1 MVGVNQM
8 DESDFVLAPMK
19 ESVSP
24 ADHPIE
30 DLVEDGEIQQL
41 VSHFLANITNEFRTP
56 LAALNASVEYLL
68 DDLALLSTYE
78 ITELLGSIH
87 LSLTGLQTLI
97 DNLIESTNIEAGRF
111 FIRTGAIEL
120 NAVISEAVR
129 FTRPLIS
136 RRRQRVIVERPSS
149 LPLVIGDPSRLT
161 QVMVNLLS
169 NASKFGPMNQTICV
183 GLEEWGSKQVRVTVT
198 DQGLSIRPEEREKL
212 FNRSILPATSSD
224 RPYGIDLGLAVAR
237 TIVEEHGGAIGVE
250 DCPDGGSIFWFTIP
264 IVRTS
269 DRRL

>member
-1 MVGVNQM
+1 M
-8 DESDFVLAPMK
+8 DESDFVLSPMK
-19 ESVSP
+19 EGISP
-24 ADHPIE
+24 AIHPIE
-30 DLVEDGEIQQL
+30 GLVENSEIQQL

-68 DDLALLSTYE
+68 DDLDLLSTYE

-120 NAVISEAVR
+120 DAVVSEAIR

-136 RRRQRVIVERPSS
+136 RRRQRVVVQQPSS
-149 LPLVIGDPSRLT
+149 LPLVNGDPSRLT
-161 QVMVNLLS
+161 QVMVNLLF
-169 NASKFGPMNQTICV
+169 NASKFGPMNQNICV
-183 GLEEWGSKQVRVTVT
+183 GLEKWGHKQVRVTIAN
-198 DQGLSIRPEEREKL
+198 QGLGLRPEEREKL
-212 FNRSILPATSSD
+212 FKRSMLPATTSE
-224 RPYGIDLGLAVAR
+224 RPYGIDLGLSVAR
-237 TIVEEHGGAIGVE
+237 TIVEEHDGTIGVE

-264 IVRTS
+264 IVEH
-269 DRRL
+269 

>member
-8 DESDFVLAPMK
+8 NESDLVLTPMK
-19 ESVSP
+19 EGIPP
-24 ADHPIE
+24 AACPIE
-30 DLVEDGEIQQL
+30 GLVADSEIQQL
-41 VSHFLANITNEFRTP
+41 VSHFLSNITNEFRTP

-68 DDLALLSTYE
+68 DDLDLLSTYE
-78 ITELLGSIH
+78 ITELLQSIH

-120 NAVISEAVR
+120 GAVVSEAIR

-136 RRRQRVIVERPSS
+136 RRHQCVIVEQPSS
-149 LPLVIGDPSRLT
+149 LPLVNGDPSRLT

-183 GLEEWGSKQVRVTVT
+183 GLEESGHKQLRVTVA
-198 DQGLSIRPEEREKL
+198 DQGLGIRPEEREKL
-212 FNRSILPATSSD
+212 FNRSMLPATSSD
-224 RPYGIDLGLAVAR
+224 RHYGIDLGLSVAR
-237 TIVEEHGGAIGVE
+237 TIIEQHGGTIGVE
-250 DCPDGGSIFWFTIP
+250 DCPGGGSIFWFKIP
-264 IVRTS
+264 IIEHKKGG
-269 DRRL
+269 

>member
-8 DESDFVLAPMK
+8 DKSDFVLTPRK
-19 ESVSP
+19 EGISP
-24 ADHPIE
+24 AARPIE
-30 DLVEDGEIQQL
+30 GLVEDSEIQQL

-56 LAALNASVEYLL
+56 LAALTASVEYLL
-68 DDLALLSTYE
+68 DDFDLLSNYE
-78 ITELLGSIH
+78 ITELLGSVH

-120 NAVISEAVR
+120 GAVVSEAIR
-129 FTRPLIS
+129 FTFPLIS
-136 RRRQRVIVERPSS
+136 RRRQRVVVQQPGS
-149 LPLVIGDPSRLT
+149 LPLVNGDPSRLT

-183 GLEEWGSKQVRVTVT
+183 GLEEWGQKLVRVTVA

-212 FNRSILPATSSD
+212 FKRSMLPATSND
-224 RPYGIDLGLAVAR
+224 RPYGIDLGLSVAR
-237 TIVEEHGGAIGVE
+237 TIIEEHGGTIGVE

-264 IVRTS
+264 IVKH
-269 DRRL
+269 